1 MKTTFDIQELE
12 TIARQYEVSMETVR
26 AQAEAQAK
34 EIVAHAEKVAAE
46 YQRMADAHRL
56 VIENLLGAT
65 GVAST
70 ATSQLAASA
79 KALGEQVD
87 ALSRAAQASGVA
99 VSANADLLAAQVRNL
114 MDAGRWL
121 IGANAI
127 HNEFDVGRFRDGIES
142 RFGEIAEAVSDRSAY
157 SKVLL
162 KLAEEGKINI
172 KERGRGRRPSIYE
185 IASGN
190 GGNPM

>member
-12 TIARQYEVSMETVR
+12 TIARKYEASMETVR

-34 EIVAHAEKVAAE
+34 EIVAHAEKLAAE

-56 VIENLLGAT
+56 VIQNLLGAA

-70 ATSQLAASA
+70 VSSQLADSA

-87 ALSRAAQASGVA
+87 ALNRAALDSGVA
-99 VSANADLLAAQVRNL
+99 VNANADLLAAQVRNL

-127 HNEFDVGRFRDGIES
+127 PNEFDVGRFRDGIES
-142 RFGEIAEAVSDRSAY
+142 RFREIAEAVSDRNAY

-162 KLAEEGKINI
+162 KLAEEGDITI

-185 IASGN
+185 IAAADGRDA
-190 GGNPM
+190 M